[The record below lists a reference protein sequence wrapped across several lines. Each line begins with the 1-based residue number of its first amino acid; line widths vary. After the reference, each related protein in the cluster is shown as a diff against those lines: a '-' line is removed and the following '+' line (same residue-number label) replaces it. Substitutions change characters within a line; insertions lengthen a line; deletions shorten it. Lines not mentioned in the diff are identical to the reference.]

1 MKDRFSAEKRGLIS
15 TKREEEGFTLLEVVI
30 ALTLTGFLLLMLS
43 PTVFNLQRLL
53 FRENEAAIVNRI
65 QRLIYRKLGEI
76 LGNAYLYPFYDG
88 KVESFSGEQWSF
100 SLPII
105 TKQGLTRAEIF
116 INGEKLVARWESY
129 HSDEEK
135 EKDEPAMVVLTD
147 ELVTPSF
154 SYLDGKTG
162 VWRNAWHE
170 EYYPRLVQFNAAIE
184 QQDSK
189 TRALIPIVIPLKV
202 GQKDGKNL

>member
-88 KVESFSGEQWSF
+88 KVESFSGEQWGF
-100 SLPII
+100 SLPVV
-105 TKQGLTRAEIF
+105 TKQGLARAELF
-116 INGEKLVARWESY
+116 INGEKLIARWERY
-129 HSDEEK
+129 HSDEEN
-135 EKDEPAMVVLTD
+135 DEQEMVVLTNQ
-147 ELVTPSF
+147 LVTSAF

-170 EYYPRLVQFNAAIE
+170 DYYPRLVQFNAAIE